1 MDELFPILTWDNE
14 EVAVALDKRPFSIS
28 LAVREQVLYA
38 SPHPLPRHFLLPDAL
53 EVLQA
58 DVGYFD
64 AVPSVDFQQFLTG
77 GHHLLER
84 NGPVLV
90 QKVHRFAE
98 TVPGEGVVCDGID
111 VLHVSLVSASYE
123 VDEIV
128 VVDVWVQDH
137 VVPADHVV
145 VGILRQHLVGLGEI
159 VLEVEA
165 AFVDGDCVRMV
176 SLIER
181 HQVVSAGE
189 AFSIEFVQSRNVSVE
204 LPAEPE

>member
-1 MDELFPILTWDNE
+1 MPALTRSQDTFFSQTP
-14 EVAVALDKRPFSIS
+14 LKFFRPMLI
-28 LAVREQVLYA
+28 
-38 SPHPLPRHFLLPDAL
+38 
-53 EVLQA
+53 
-58 DVGYFD
+58 FD

-84 NGPVLV
+84 NGPVHV
-90 QKVHRFAE
+90 QKCIASLKRCQAK
-98 TVPGEGVVCDGID
+98 GVVCDGID

-137 VVPADHVV
+137 VVLADHVV

-165 AFVDGDCVRMV
+165 AFVDGDCADG
-176 SLIER
+176 LLTER
-181 HQVVSAGE
+181 HQVVSQGKVH
-189 AFSIEFVQSRNVSVE
+189 IEFVQSRNVSVE
-204 LPAEPE
+204 LPLNQSR